1 MISHRDPKVV
11 TTIIDI
17 ISSVYGRDS
26 PLTFTHRKVHEY
38 LGMTIDFS
46 EKGKGKFIIYD
57 YIADMLEYPP
67 EDTKTGESET
77 PAEYHLFTTI

>member
-1 MISHRDPKVV
+1 M

-26 PLTFTHRKVHEY
+26 PLTFTRRKVHEY

-57 YIADMLEYPP
+57 YIADMLEYLP